1 MKSIAVYGIKHTVF
15 LIFSRGHR
23 SGTLI
28 EHGLNL
34 SISYEITV
42 CNSLTSSPRYR
53 NQLNGSRYK
62 MQNIIVFKKSFFHLS
77 VENVTALY
85 QNNSLKLK
93 KEFLSYFLKISC
105 TSALGLV
112 LIFLTLINFTVVCIS
127 RA

>member
-1 MKSIAVYGIKHTVF
+1 MKSIALYDIKHRF
-15 LIFSRGHR
+15 YDFFRGYR

-93 KEFLSYFLKISC
+93 KEFLVLFKNFMYQCLGACSYFFDFNKFNRC
-105 TSALGLV
+105 V
-112 LIFLTLINFTVVCIS
+112 H
-127 RA
+127 

>member
-1 MKSIAVYGIKHTVF
+1 MKSIAVYDIKHRF
-15 LIFSRGHR
+15 YDFCRGYR

-62 MQNIIVFKKSFFHLS
+62 MQNIIVFKKSFFHPS

-93 KEFLSYFLKISC
+93 KDFLSYFLKISC

-112 LIFLTLINFTVVCIS
+112 LIFLTLINLTVVYIS